1 MVYLHGYMRAL
12 NSSISSHWW
21 SRLAQR
27 WKLLLSGFGV
37 LVGLAF
43 LLAYLSNR
51 FQNVEGW
58 DNFLIALGVAALLLW
73 GGWRVLGRQSPPR
86 WLFGLLVGAALL
98 RLALGALWF
107 VLLPQVGFDSPAE
120 RGGYVMADAYNR
132 DRAAWRAA
140 NSDRPLVKLITGRVY
155 RKVDQYGGLLFLS
168 AAYYRILDGNAHRPL
183 LMIVL
188 TAAFS
193 ALAVIFIWG
202 MGKIAFG
209 ERVANL
215 AAWLMALYPE
225 AVLLGSSQM
234 REAFLIPLVALSLYG
249 LLRWQR
255 EGGWRGAGLCA
266 LGLLMTY
273 PFSPPSSALLLFGL
287 VCILLISRDGG
298 LYRQKKIWLAV
309 GLLIVMIAIGIWFSW
324 GRFAPDKYNNPL
336 SLAGWWFKV
345 SAGLQ
350 VRTSILDSGW
360 MQKVARPL
368 PQWARFTLLTLYGVS
383 RPLLPAALI
392 APSARPFWQAIAI
405 WRAVGWTIL
414 LPFLLAAPL
423 LAMRRSSGIEP
434 SERRL
439 VLALSLAVWV
449 GILVASMRGGA
460 DLWDNPRY
468 RAMLAAPQVL
478 LVVWA
483 WVCYRQRQET
493 WIKHLAIGLGLI
505 LLWFV
510 PWYLRR
516 YTAFFWPISDF
527 FLTLGLGLASAILY
541 AGVVWWMKQ
550 RRKF

>member
-1 MVYLHGYMRAL
+1 
-12 NSSISSHWW
+12 
-21 SRLAQR
+21 
-27 WKLLLSGFGV
+27 
-37 LVGLAF
+37 
-43 LLAYLSNR
+43 
-51 FQNVEGW
+51 
-58 DNFLIALGVAALLLW
+58 
-73 GGWRVLGRQSPPR
+73 
-86 WLFGLLVGAALL
+86 
-98 RLALGALWF
+98 
-107 VLLPQVGFDSPAE
+107 
-120 RGGYVMADAYNR
+120 
-132 DRAAWRAA
+132 
-140 NSDRPLVKLITGRVY
+140 
-155 RKVDQYGGLLFLS
+155 
-168 AAYYRILDGNAHRPL
+168 
-183 LMIVL
+183 
-188 TAAFS
+188 
-193 ALAVIFIWG
+193 
-202 MGKIAFG
+202 
-209 ERVANL
+209 
-215 AAWLMALYPE
+215 
-225 AVLLGSSQM
+225 
-234 REAFLIPLVALSLYG
+234 
-249 LLRWQR
+249 
-255 EGGWRGAGLCA
+255 
-266 LGLLMTY
+266 
-273 PFSPPSSALLLFGL
+273 
-287 VCILLISRDGG
+287 
-298 LYRQKKIWLAV
+298 
-309 GLLIVMIAIGIWFSW
+309 
-324 GRFAPDKYNNPL
+324 
-336 SLAGWWFKV
+336 
-345 SAGLQ
+345 
-350 VRTSILDSGW
+350 
-360 MQKVARPL
+360 
-368 PQWARFTLLTLYGVS
+368 
-383 RPLLPAALI
+383 LPAALI